1 MLVKSRHPSSK
12 IVGIGTSMGGNQ
24 ILKYAG
30 EQGKNSQIEAFVSLC
45 APFDVVIC
53 SRFLR
58 KHLPQ
63 NYIPDGFLV
72 TNMLK
77 IIRNNE
83 DYLLRSFE
91 ELGIDL
97 EEVYNSKRSFDFDKA
112 FTCKMLGYKNPEH
125 YYRDSSCVKYL
136 HNIEKPTLAINSLD
150 DPVVTPECVPHEEF
164 KSNPYLVLAETK
176 RGGHI
181 GWFTGYPPKRVSFI

>member
-1 MLVKSRHPSSK
+1 
-12 IVGIGTSMGGNQ
+12 MGGNQ

-30 EQGKNSQIEAFVSLC
+30 EQGKNSPIEAFVALC

-58 KHLPQ
+58 KHLPH

-72 TNMLK
+72 TNMLR

-97 EEVYNSKRSFDFDKA
+97 QEVYNAKRSFDFDKA

-125 YYRDSSCVKYL
+125 YYRDNSCVKYL
-136 HNIEKPTLAINSLD
+136 HNIEKPTLAISSLD

-164 KSNPYLVLAETK
+164 KSNPYLILAETK

-181 GWFTGYPPKRVSFI
+181 GWFTGYTPKRVSFI